1 MESLSFKYAPVRIG
15 SNINN
20 LSYIT
25 ATNANFNTTNNITE
39 LKGIGLYNSSPLQF
53 PNGFITNNF
62 SFQYLIQSND
72 PIKPIM
78 ELLKTGQTDEAPSY
92 FVDLGGL
99 TFRQAY
105 LDSFSITV
113 NPSTVSSAQANF
125 VSYVPASG
133 QFGKTQ
139 VNPSLSINPD
149 FLHGEKASLVL
160 TPSTVNGEA
169 EDSSNYY
176 GLTYNLRFQYLPIQT
191 LSASYPKTV
200 KYNGAVEELEIT
212 ENLYRR
218 ILYTGDSKSI
228 SLNITSVCSPTGIY
242 SISIN
247 NAQSVSVNGSVQN
260 NGVVTTLRKF
270 TKYY

>member
-1 MESLSFKYAPVRIG
+1 MDSLSFKYAPVRIG

-25 ATNANFNTTNNITE
+25 ATNANFNTANNITE
-39 LKGIGLYNSSPLQF
+39 LKSIGMYNSSPIQF

-62 SFQYLIQSND
+62 SFQYLIKSDD
-72 PIKPIM
+72 PIKPII
-78 ELLKTGQTDEAPSY
+78 ELLKTGQFEEAPNY

-99 TFRQAY
+99 TFPKAY
-105 LDSFSITV
+105 LESFSITV
-113 NPSTVSSAQANF
+113 NPSTVSSAQASF
-125 VSYVPASG
+125 VSYTPASG

-139 VNPSLSINPD
+139 VSIDQVRNPD
-149 FLHGEKASLVL
+149 FLHGEKANVVL
-160 TPSTVNGEA
+160 TPSTTNNQS

-176 GLTYNLRFQYLPIQT
+176 GLTYNLRFQYAPIQT
-191 LSASYPKTV
+191 LAASYPKTI
-200 KYNGAVEELEIT
+200 KYNGAVEELELT

-228 SLNITSVCSPTGIY
+228 SVSITSACSLTGVY

-247 NAQSVSVNGSVQN
+247 NAQSISSNGTVQN